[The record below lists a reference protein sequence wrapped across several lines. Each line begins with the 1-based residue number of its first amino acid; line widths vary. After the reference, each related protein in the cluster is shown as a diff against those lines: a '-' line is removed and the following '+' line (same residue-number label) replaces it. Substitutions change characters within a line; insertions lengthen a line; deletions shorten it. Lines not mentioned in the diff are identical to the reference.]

1 MVKNRIMILVGKSAC
16 GKTTILRKLSEELNL
31 KPWVSYTTRPIRP
44 KEIDGVDYHFCDV
57 ETFKSLNIIDERH
70 YNTLV
75 CGKSD
80 TWYYGHEDEPN
91 NNDIHNFIVISD
103 VTGLKNLIEHYGR
116 KRIYAVYI
124 NSNDDLRRK
133 RCEHRGDFDE
143 SEWNRRLED
152 DEKVFADIES
162 LVDLTVNN
170 NSNLD
175 IVLEGIAY
183 NYFKW
188 LKESIVEQ
196 VYGDVEQFQMIIRD
210 TLETTNMT
218 KEQATTLT
226 TIFKDLVN
234 LIQREIR

>member
-1 MVKNRIMILVGKSAC
+1 MVKNRIMVLVGKSAC
-16 GKTTILRKLSEELNL
+16 GKTTILRKLSQELNF
-31 KPWVSYTTRPIRP
+31 KPWVSYTTRPMRP
-44 KEIDGVDYHFCDV
+44 KEIDGVDYYFCNTDK
-57 ETFKSLNIIDERH
+57 FFSLDIVDERH

-75 CGKSD
+75 CGKAD

-91 NNDIHNFIVISD
+91 KDGTHNFIVIAD
-103 VTGLKNLIEHYGR
+103 VDGLRNLIEYYGR

-133 RCEHRGDFDE
+133 RCERRGDFDE

-152 DEKVFADIES
+152 DNKVFTDIES

-183 NYFKW
+183 NYLKW
-188 LKESIVEQ
+188 LKDSINEQ
-196 VYGDVEQFQMIIRD
+196 IYSDVEQFQIVIRN
-210 TLETTNMT
+210 TLETTNMS

-226 TIFKDLVN
+226 TIFKDLVE